1 MKRRVTQ
8 VTKVS
13 AKVDG
18 RLKHLELRLA
28 KIEKM
33 VDFIEK
39 HLSMKRKQT
48 SSQSYTYTVTTKKNN

>member
-8 VTKVS
+8 ITKVS

-18 RLKHLELRLA
+18 RLKQLELRLA

-39 HLSMKRKQT
+39 QISIKKQT
-48 SSQSYTYTVTTKKNN
+48 

>member
-8 VTKVS
+8 ITKVS

-18 RLKHLELRLA
+18 RLKQLELRLA

-39 HLSMKRKQT
+39 QISIKKQT
-48 SSQSYTYTVTTKKNN
+48 PTTSYTYTITSKKN